1 MEIPKTSVT
10 LLGSLAEGGLSARWS
25 EFIAK
30 YEPMMRAYLTS
41 RFPHVE
47 ADDIIQETLLA
58 LIRILPEFRYD
69 PASGGHFHNYL
80 TGIVR
85 RKALKAIGREE
96 RQGRLKERY
105 AGEAPTESVQDDA
118 EERAWRES
126 VYAVVL
132 GQFMSDE
139 TVSDRTKQVFR
150 RVAIDGEKPESV
162 AQAFGIDRHA
172 VDQIKCRSLERLRK
186 QALALMRTTPEN
198 PAAA

>member
-10 LLGSLAEGGLSARWS
+10 LLGSLAEGNISARWS

-47 ADDIIQETLLA
+47 ADDIIQETLVA
-58 LIRILPEFRYD
+58 LTRIMPEYRYD
-69 PASGGHFHNYL
+69 PASSGHFHNYL
-80 TGIVR
+80 TGVVR
-85 RKALKAIGREE
+85 HKALRAIGREE

-105 AGEAPTESVQDDA
+105 AEEPPAESVPEDA
-118 EERAWRES
+118 EETAWRES

-132 GQFMSDE
+132 GQFMADE

-150 RVAIDGEKPESV
+150 RVAIAGEKPEAV

-172 VDQIKCRSLERLRK
+172 VDQIKCRTLERLRR
-186 QALALMRTTPEN
+186 QALALMRAMSEN
-198 PAAA
+198 PSA

>member
-10 LLGSLAEGGLSARWS
+10 LLGSLAEGNISARWS

-47 ADDIIQETLLA
+47 ADDIIQETLVA
-58 LIRILPEFRYD
+58 LTRIMPEYRYD
-69 PASGGHFHNYL
+69 PASSGHFHNYL
-80 TGIVR
+80 TGVVR
-85 RKALKAIGREE
+85 HKALRAIGREE

-105 AGEAPTESVQDDA
+105 AEEPPAESVPEDA
-118 EERAWRES
+118 EETAWRES

-132 GQFMSDE
+132 GQFLADE

-150 RVAIDGEKPESV
+150 RVAIAGEKPEAV

-172 VDQIKCRSLERLRK
+172 VDQIKCRTLERLRR
-186 QALALMRTTPEN
+186 QALALMRAMSEN
-198 PAAA
+198 PSA